1 MSGCVNCVWD
11 RYRDEVE
18 EWAQKSAAARERVLD
33 LQRKK
38 EKRRGV
44 VRSGLIDDAKTAAA
58 PRHVMTRM
66 DDDGV
71 RSEGDWSAA
80 TEGGLDTGG
89 GKGDLFGNIP
99 VGIREFMRT
108 EKMLKERHRNKAASL
123 AK

>member
-1 MSGCVNCVWD
+1 
-11 RYRDEVE
+11 VE

-38 EKRRGV
+38 EKRRGA
-44 VRSGLIDDAKTAAA
+44 VRSGLIDDANTAAA
-58 PRHVMTRM
+58 SRHVMTSR
-66 DDDGV
+66 DDDGGG
-71 RSEGDWSAA
+71 SERNWSAA

-89 GKGDLFGNIP
+89 GKGDLFGDIP

-108 EKMLKERHRNKAASL
+108 EKMLKERHRNKAANL